1 MSSFLQSFIDPRKNW
16 FAKQHMKALSKR
28 LRKYGLRYDDLYDP
42 YYELDIKEALN
53 RLPREIVDAR
63 NQRLK
68 RAMDLSMK
76 HEYLPET
83 YRPCKPLSGVTFKI
97 CWHFYLNK
105 QAEPNLKFQFMLDNI
120 SNSLSVLLDFSKK
133 IILSLLIMY
142 EHAALPEKEAMIA
155 SVRGIGLVKNGNF
168 ELGPKPS
175 DLNGTQVKNPNAI
188 PEWQISGFV
197 EYIKSG
203 QKQGDM
209 LLVVPEGAYAVRLGN
224 EASIKQ
230 RLRVIKGMYYS
241 ITFSA
246 ARTCAQE
253 EKLNVSVS
261 PDWGVLPMQTM
272 YSSNGWD
279 SYAWA
284 FQAEYP
290 EVDLVIHN
298 PGVEEDPACGPL
310 IDSVAIRALF
320 PPRPTNK
327 NILKNG
333 GFEEG
338 PCVFP
343 NTSWGVLIPPN
354 IEDDHSPLPG
364 WMVESLKAVKYID
377 SDHFSVPQERRAIEL
392 VAGKESAIAQVA
404 RTTIGKTYPLF
415 RSWRCQQLL
424 RRVHGG
430 RSFRRTRL
438 MFYSTFYAMRSD
450 DFSSLCGPVLDDV
463 KLLSALPNQ
472 QTVDY
477 PSFKLVIVGDGG
489 TGKTTFVKRH
499 LTGEFEKKY
508 EPTIG
513 VEVHPLDFFT
523 NCGKIRFYCWDTA
536 GQEKFGGLRDGYYIH
551 GQCAIIMFDV
561 TARLT
566 YKNVPTWH
574 RDLCRVCENIPIVL
588 CGNKVDVK
596 NRQVKAKQVTFH
608 RKKNL
613 QYYEISAKSNYNFEK
628 PFLYLARK
636 LAGDPNLHFVESPA
650 LAPPEVQIDLAA
662 QQQHEAELAAAAS
675 QPLPD
680 DDDDTFE

>member
-1 MSSFLQSFIDPRKNW
+1 MHIPHTFSSSILLYLQL
-16 FAKQHMKALSKR
+16 QQTKR
-28 LRKYGLRYDDLYDP
+28 MRGAIL
-42 YYELDIKEALN
+42 
-53 RLPREIVDAR
+53 
-63 NQRLK
+63 
-68 RAMDLSMK
+68 
-76 HEYLPET
+76 
-83 YRPCKPLSGVTFKI
+83 
-97 CWHFYLNK
+97 
-105 QAEPNLKFQFMLDNI
+105 
-120 SNSLSVLLDFSKK
+120 LSVLLIATCQFS
-133 IILSLLIMY
+133 LSI
-142 EHAALPEKEAMIA
+142 
-155 SVRGIGLVKNGNF
+155 RDGLVKNGNF

-188 PEWQISGFV
+188 PDWQISGFV

-338 PCVFP
+338 PYVFP

-377 SDHFSVPQERRAIEL
+377 SDHFSVPQGRRAIEL

-404 RTTIGKTYPLF
+404 RTTIGKTYTLSFAVGDASNSCEGSMVVEAFAGKETLKVPYE
-415 RSWRCQQLL
+415 SKGK
-424 RRVHGG
+424 GG
-430 RSFRRTRL
+430 FKRAVLKFVAVSNRTRL

-463 KLLSALPNQ
+463 KLLS
-472 QTVDY
+472 
-477 PSFKLVIVGDGG
+477 
-489 TGKTTFVKRH
+489 
-499 LTGEFEKKY
+499 
-508 EPTIG
+508 
-513 VEVHPLDFFT
+513 VHNP
-523 NCGKIRFYCWDTA
+523 R
-536 GQEKFGGLRDGYYIH
+536 R
-551 GQCAIIMFDV
+551 MM
-561 TARLT
+561 
-566 YKNVPTWH
+566 
-574 RDLCRVCENIPIVL
+574 
-588 CGNKVDVK
+588 
-596 NRQVKAKQVTFH
+596 
-608 RKKNL
+608 
-613 QYYEISAKSNYNFEK
+613 
-628 PFLYLARK
+628 
-636 LAGDPNLHFVESPA
+636 
-650 LAPPEVQIDLAA
+650 
-662 QQQHEAELAAAAS
+662 
-675 QPLPD
+675 
-680 DDDDTFE
+680 